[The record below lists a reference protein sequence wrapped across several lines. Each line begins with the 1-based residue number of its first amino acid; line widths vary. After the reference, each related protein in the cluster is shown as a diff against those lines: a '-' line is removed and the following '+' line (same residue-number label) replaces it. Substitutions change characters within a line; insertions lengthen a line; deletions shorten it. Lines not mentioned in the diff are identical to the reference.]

1 MGSSTLSV
9 YLGDAAVGKV
19 GRGDVGEALE
29 AELVEAVDDRCGRA
43 LGGHLAHEC
52 QVLHQPHRLPLGRLR
67 GAHVAWMDGWMDGWM
82 EGWMDRSMDGSMD
95 GLMRGSTHARA
106 RTKREGKYG
115 RGEDATS

>member
-1 MGSSTLSV
+1 MYIYLMGSSTLSV

-67 GAHVAWMDGWMDGWM
+67 GAHVAWMDGWI
-82 EGWMDRSMDGSMD
+82 DRSIDGSMD

>member
-67 GAHVAWMDGWMDGWM
+67 GAHVAWMDGWI
-82 EGWMDRSMDGSMD
+82 DGSMD
-95 GLMRGSTHARA
+95 GWIDGSMDGWINRWID
-106 RTKREGKYG
+106 RSMDRWINGSMDRSMCG
-115 RGEDATS
+115 